1 MSDWLVRS
9 LRQCVLAPM
18 IDLAGSRYSPWG
30 TPLPERLFQYLLD
43 LEIEKANRLR
53 YCVSLICLTPDAD
66 TPRVDPRLIRDIAR
80 FALRRL
86 RRTDLATMLSREV
99 VGLLL
104 VDAEP
109 RTLSG
114 ILDRA
119 ANAHLPEGR
128 RFVRGRQVVS
138 VSGGASCYPIT
149 APDRRALLREANQL
163 MHRARREG
171 GDRLILPPLPAPS
184 AG

>member
-1 MSDWLVRS
+1 MRHLTE
-9 LRQCVLAPM
+9 
-18 IDLAGSRYSPWG
+18 SR
-30 TPLPERLFQYLLD
+30 LPPPGLPVPEQLFRYLLD

-53 YCVSLICLTPDAD
+53 YCVSLVCLTPDVRA
-66 TPRVDPRLIRDIAR
+66 PQPDPELTRTIAR
-80 FALRRL
+80 TVLRQV
-86 RRTDLATMLSREV
+86 RRTDLASMLSPDV

-104 VDAEP
+104 VDTEP
-109 RTLSG
+109 GVLGR
-114 ILDRA
+114 ILDRV

-149 APDRRALLREANQL
+149 APDRTALFREASHL

-171 GDRLILPPLPAPS
+171 GDRLILPSLPAPS
-184 AG
+184 AS